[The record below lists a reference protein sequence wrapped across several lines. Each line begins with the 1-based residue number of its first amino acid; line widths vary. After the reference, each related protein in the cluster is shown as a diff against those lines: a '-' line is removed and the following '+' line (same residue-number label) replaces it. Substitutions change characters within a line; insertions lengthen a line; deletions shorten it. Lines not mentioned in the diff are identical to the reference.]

1 MITIRI
7 TVTSLV
13 FLLFFVSSFALSG
26 RYLDNMFY
34 YETLDRLLEHEDDVD
49 TTLIIDLQRAL
60 REIDRHETQNSNDD
74 ANICDIITKG

>member
-7 TVTSLV
+7 TVTPLV

>member
-1 MITIRI
+1 
-7 TVTSLV
+7 
-13 FLLFFVSSFALSG
+13 
-26 RYLDNMFY
+26 MFY